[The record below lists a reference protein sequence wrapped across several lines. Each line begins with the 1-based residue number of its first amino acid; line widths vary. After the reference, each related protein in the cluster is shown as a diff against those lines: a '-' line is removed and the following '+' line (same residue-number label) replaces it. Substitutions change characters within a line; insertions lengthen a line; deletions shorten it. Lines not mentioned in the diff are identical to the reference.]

1 MVFFIYLKKQTK
13 PMKQKYILI
22 LLFMLLCINQSQA
35 QGNYTVNAI
44 PYVPFQGSMT
54 NINTNDDMCSGLIP
68 LPFSFDYYGATYNQL
83 VISTNGYVDFRS
95 SSANLGSPFAFTQN
109 VPAANFPVKN
119 SILGAYQDL
128 YNTTGGFIGYG
139 TYGTAPYR
147 KFVVYYYQNALFAC
161 STRRSTFQI
170 VLHETSNLIDVIL
183 IDKQACPN
191 SNAGR
196 TVTGLIDATGANGI
210 TPPGRN
216 TGFWAAAQEAWRFAR
231 PGYYANYSYI
241 VCDPNNDGVGE
252 YLLATLRNDLAPT
265 NPSSVVLYETL
276 TDATVQA
283 NPIGGTVYNSL
294 SSNQVIYAA
303 FNGQIKAVTLQA
315 IDCTLDVDV
324 DTVPTALEDLNGDT
338 NLANDDTDGDGIPNY
353 ADNDDDGDMILT
365 NLEYVFPRMNA
376 NAAQNALLDTDAD
389 GVPNYLD
396 NDDDGDGV
404 LTYLEDYNGNGNPA
418 DDDTNG
424 NGTPDYMESNV
435 ALGTTELTAGIIGVY
450 PNPAQDIL
458 YIQND
463 QNILLQ
469 SIAIYNVQGTLVK
482 TIPQASTVSSI
493 PLSELASGLYLIQWT
508 TEKGVATTKFV
519 KQ

>member
-1 MVFFIYLKKQTK
+1 
-13 PMKQKYILI
+13 MKQKYILI
-22 LLFMLLCINQSQA
+22 LLFMLLSINYSKA
-35 QGNYTVNAI
+35 QGNYSVNSF
-44 PYVPFQGSMT
+44 PYVSYQGTLT

-68 LPFSFDYYGATYNQL
+68 LPFSFDYYGTTYNQV
-83 VISTNGYVDFRS
+83 VISTNGYIDFRS
-95 SSANLGSPFAFTQN
+95 SSANLFSPFSFSIAIPNTT
-109 VPAANFPVKN
+109 FPVKN

-128 YNTTGGFIGYG
+128 YNTSGGFIGYS

-161 STRRSTFQI
+161 SASRSTFQI
-170 VLHETSNLIDVIL
+170 VLHETSNLIDIIL
-183 IDKQACPN
+183 IDKQACANMN
-191 SNAGR
+191 SGR

-210 TPPGRN
+210 APPGRN
-216 TGFWAAAQEAWRFAR
+216 TGFWTASQEAWRFSR
-231 PGYYANYSYI
+231 PEYYANYSYV
-241 VCDPNNDGVGE
+241 VCDPNNDGIGE
-252 YLLATLRNDLAPT
+252 YLLTTLQNDLAPS
-265 NPSSVVLYETL
+265 NPSSVALYQTL
-276 TDATVQA
+276 TDATLQS
-283 NPIGGTVYNSL
+283 NPITGSVYTSN
-294 SSNQVIYAA
+294 SSNQVVYAV
-303 FNGQIKAVTLQA
+303 FNGQIKPVTLQA
-315 IDCTLDVDV
+315 IDCAIDADA

-376 NAAQNALLDTDAD
+376 NTVQNSLLDTDAD

-450 PNPAQDIL
+450 PNPVQDVL

-463 QNILLQ
+463 QNIPLQ
-469 SIAIYNVQGTLVK
+469 SIAIYNVHGTLVK
-482 TIPQASTVSSI
+482 NIAHASTLSSI
-493 PLSELASGLYLIQWT
+493 PVNELASGLYLIQWNT
-508 TEKGVATTKFV
+508 DNGVATTKFM